1 MPLASI
7 ARSRIDKEISTI
19 HDSRYLLRV
28 YSRYALSVVLDMP
41 LTPEQ
46 ISPTKRRMARPK
58 RYGKPYLLRLTEE
71 TWERMEAVRDGQ
83 DRADVIRE
91 AVERELK
98 RREKKARLPSPGTP
112 EMGE

>member
-1 MPLASI
+1 
-7 ARSRIDKEISTI
+7 
-19 HDSRYLLRV
+19 
-28 YSRYALSVVLDMP
+28 
-41 LTPEQ
+41 
-46 ISPTKRRMARPK
+46 MARPK

-98 RREKKARLPSPGTP
+98 RREKKTRPAALRTP
-112 EMGE
+112 EVGQ

>member
-1 MPLASI
+1 
-7 ARSRIDKEISTI
+7 
-19 HDSRYLLRV
+19 
-28 YSRYALSVVLDMP
+28 
-41 LTPEQ
+41 
-46 ISPTKRRMARPK
+46 MARPK

-98 RREKKARLPSPGTP
+98 RREKKTRPPALRTS
-112 EMGE
+112 EVGE